1 MDTPPEPHICND
13 FDYPSYDTV
22 CDLLCRVKQI
32 NVISE
37 YSEVNHQYLKLIWDN
52 IDDYNLI
59 KVVGEN
65 INDRGGITT
74 LRANYYTLLHVMRP
88 IVKAN
93 QDMYMDSWY
102 DVKNRISYAWDGI
115 GEWRH

>member
-22 CDLLCRVKQI
+22 CELLCRVKQI

-65 INDRGGITT
+65 INDRGDYIITSK
-74 LRANYYTLLHVMRP
+74 LLHTFTCYETNS
-88 IVKAN
+88 K
-93 QDMYMDSWY
+93 S
-102 DVKNRISYAWDGI
+102 
-115 GEWRH
+115 

>member
-1 MDTPPEPHICND
+1 MDTPPEPYICND

-22 CDLLCRVKQI
+22 CDLLSKVKQI
-32 NVISE
+32 NVSSE
-37 YSEVNHQYLKLIWDN
+37 YSKVNHQYLKLIWEN
-52 IDDYNLI
+52 IDNTNLI

-65 INDRGGITT
+65 INDRGGITS
-74 LRANYYTLLHVMRP
+74 LRASYYTLLHVMRP